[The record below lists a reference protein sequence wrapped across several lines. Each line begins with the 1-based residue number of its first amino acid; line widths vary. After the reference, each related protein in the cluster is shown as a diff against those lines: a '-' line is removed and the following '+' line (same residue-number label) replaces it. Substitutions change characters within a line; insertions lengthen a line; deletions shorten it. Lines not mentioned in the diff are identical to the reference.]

1 MKIQEGPAF
10 GALIIGAG
18 LAYMIWRA
26 SGNGL
31 LAVLAGLSIAALDYF
46 VLLWMQKFTQKK

>member
-1 MKIQEGPAF
+1 MKILEGPAF